1 MWLKVDQSLE
11 DIYYNDCLKFISDH
25 VLYGKAMREVVYQWE
40 NSMINFLT
48 NKSINRN
55 AYLGQCAVFYKL
67 KIPEYIVKK
76 AWKELSTEQMN
87 LANLEAINTIKEW
100 ELWYK
105 KKLQSTSINGKKD
118 AIRMGYQMKLQL
130 K

>member
-1 MWLKVDQSLE
+1 MWSKADQSLE
-11 DIYYNDCLKFISDH
+11 DIYYNDCIKFISDH
-25 VLYGKAMREVVYQWE
+25 VLYGQAMREVVYKWE

-55 AYLGQCAVFYKL
+55 AYLGQCAVCYKL
-67 KIPEYIVKK
+67 KIPEYIVRK
-76 AWKELSTEQMN
+76 AWKKLSTEQMN

-105 KKLQSTSINGKKD
+105 KKLQNISSNGKFD
-118 AIRMGYQMKLQL
+118 ATKMAYQMMLQL

>member
-1 MWLKVDQSLE
+1 MWSKVDQSLE

-25 VLYGKAMREVVYQWE
+25 VLYGKAMRKVVYKWE

-55 AYLGQCAVFYKL
+55 AYLGQCAVCFEL
-67 KIPEYIVKK
+67 KIPEYIVRK
-76 AWKELSTEQMN
+76 AWKKLSNEQMN
-87 LANLEAINTIKEW
+87 LANLEATNTIKEW